1 MMKIWKYDDSN
12 KLTHLSM
19 VEVDNNHEL
28 LPDELKTIPVGFL
41 TPAKLVNGVLTSASE
56 KESSASVSADVIPVK
71 PSADQLIQSN
81 LIKEVADLKKQVADL
96 TAKVGGADKDVS
108 SN

>member
-1 MMKIWKYDDSN
+1 MKIWKYDENN

-19 VEVDNNHEL
+19 IEVDNNHEL

-56 KESSASVSADVIPVK
+56 EESSASVSDNVIPIT
-71 PSADQLIQSN
+71 PSAEQANISILMAKVAS
-81 LIKEVADLKKQVADL
+81 LEKEVATLKGV
-96 TAKVGGADKDVS
+96 DKDVS